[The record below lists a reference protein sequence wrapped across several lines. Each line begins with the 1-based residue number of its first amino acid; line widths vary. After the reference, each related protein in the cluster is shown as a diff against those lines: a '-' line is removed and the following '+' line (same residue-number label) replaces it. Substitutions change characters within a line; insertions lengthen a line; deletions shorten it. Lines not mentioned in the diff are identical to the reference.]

1 MDVAAVRLAQRDR
14 PDILRPE
21 PDGVLAP
28 AAREQHETHCEVR
41 RRAKRVAFDEFQ
53 NLINRP
59 GVVALG
65 YCRCLLGVAAG
76 VDLEPIFALLNRP
89 AEHAA
94 QVLAAVVRRA
104 RQAGLHLAVTQHHD
118 VGGVDPREGAVP
130 HQPLRPRLQRFLQT
144 RLDNAAARALRFLL
158 TMWSG
163 RWLEAISF
171 DGSSYGRGI

>member
-1 MDVAAVRLAQRDR
+1 MDVAAVWLAQRDGA
-14 PDILRPE
+14 DILRPK
-21 PDGVLAP
+21 PDGVLGP
-28 AAREQHETHCEVR
+28 AAQEQHETHCEV
-41 RRAKRVAFDEFQ
+41 RAKRVAFDEFQ
-53 NLINRP
+53 NLIDRP

-104 RQAGLHLAVTQHHD
+104 RQAGLHLAVAQHHD

-130 HQPLRPRLQRFLQT
+130 HQPLRPWLQRFLQA